1 MLFASSRPAWLRM
14 QSKHFTLR
22 LRSTGF
28 ADARARW
35 MFRDAPMVGYAAT
48 VLGREVRR
56 SYEDVALRQTV
67 LVGRLLAGKRQ
78 GRLVT
83 VQQ

>member
-1 MLFASSRPAWLRM
+1 
-14 QSKHFTLR
+14 
-22 LRSTGF
+22 
-28 ADARARW
+28 
-35 MFRDAPMVGYAAT
+35 MVGYAAT